1 MTMTTDTPS
10 TENSTGATKI
20 SIQGVRKTFQLKN
33 EEFVAL
39 DHVDLDIADN
49 EFVTVVGP
57 SGCGKSTLM
66 NILAGLEE
74 PSSGHALVDGVE
86 VSGPGPERGVIFQQY
101 ALFPWLT
108 VRKNVEFGL
117 KVGGVPKA
125 ARRERAE
132 YFIRMV
138 GLEQFA
144 DALPKMLSGGMKQR
158 CAIARAYAVNPSIL
172 LMDEPFGALD
182 ALTRVKLQEQLL
194 ETWNREKRTVMFI
207 THDVDEAVFLA
218 NRVIVMAARPGRIY
232 ETVEVDLPYP
242 RTEDV
247 RLSPEFGELRNRVWH
262 AVYHQEPGT
271 NAGTTSSSPT
281 A

>member
-1 MTMTTDTPS
+1 MTTTKTMSDT
-10 TENSTGATKI
+10 TTAKI
-20 SIQGVRKTFQLKN
+20 SVQGVRKTFQLKN

-39 DHVDLDIADN
+39 EHVDLAIADN

-66 NILAGLEE
+66 NILAGLET
-74 PSSGHALVDGVE
+74 PTSGHALVDGRE

-117 KVGGVPKA
+117 KVAGVPKSQ
-125 ARRERAE
+125 RRERAE

-194 ETWNREKRTVMFI
+194 DTWNREKRTVMFI
-207 THDVDEAVFLA
+207 THDVDEAVFLS

-232 ETVEVDLPYP
+232 DVIDVNLPYP
-242 RTEDV
+242 RDEEV

-262 AVYHQEPGT
+262 SVYHQEPGT
-271 NAGTTSSSPT
+271 SAGTTSSSPT

>member
-1 MTMTTDTPS
+1 MTPNRMAP
-10 TENSTGATKI
+10 GAGQPAKI
-20 SIQGVRKTFQLKN
+20 SVQEVTKTFALGR
-33 EEFVAL
+33 ETFTAL
-39 DHVDLDIADN
+39 DRVCLDIADN

-66 NILAGLEE
+66 NILAGLETPTE
-74 PSSGHALVDGVE
+74 GRALVDGAPVC
-86 VSGPGPERGVIFQQY
+86 GPGPERGVIFQQY

-117 KVGGVPKA
+117 KTARVPRA
-125 ARRERAE
+125 ERRERAE
-132 YFIRMV
+132 HFIRMV

-144 DALPKMLSGGMKQR
+144 DALPKMLSGGMRQR

-194 ETWNREKRTVMFI
+194 DTWSKEQRTVLFI

-232 ETVEVDLPYP
+232 DVVDVDLPYP
-242 RTEDV
+242 RSEEF
-247 RLSPEFGELRNRVWH
+247 RLSPEFAALRNRVWH
-262 AVYHQEPGT
+262 SVYHQDGRT
-271 NAGTTSSSPT
+271 AASSNPAPSVTP

>member
-1 MTMTTDTPS
+1 MTTTPMTS
-10 TENSTGATKI
+10 PAPATGTAKI
-20 SIQGVRKTFQLKN
+20 SVRDIRKTFQLKN

-39 DHVDLDIADN
+39 ERVNLDIADN

-66 NILAGLEE
+66 NILAGLET
-74 PSSGHALVDGVE
+74 PSSGHALVDGKD

-117 KVGGVPKA
+117 KVAGLPKA
-125 ARRERAE
+125 ERRERAD

-194 ETWNREKRTVMFI
+194 DTWNREKRTVMFI

-218 NRVIVMAARPGRIY
+218 NRVVVMAARPGRIY
-232 ETVEVDLPYP
+232 DVIDVNLPYP

-247 RLSPEFGELRNRVWH
+247 RLSPEFADLRNRVWH
-262 AVYHQEPGT
+262 SVYHQESGVA
-271 NAGTTSSSPT
+271 AGSAPS
-281 A
+281 